1 MQIILAKTAGFCFGV
16 DRAVSLVE
24 EAVREDKRVA
34 TLGPIIHNR
43 HVIERFTALG
53 VREIAAPEEARP
65 GECVV
70 IRSHGVTRTIMEQ
83 LAGMDV
89 EVIDATCPF
98 VKKIHRIISEAKEKM
113 QQPVIIGTRSHP
125 EVQIVQKCPCGW
137 SARPPVRRIYGNLPA
152 KSQKKSVQIAK
163 YLIQYARL
171 RRCVK
176 KKRPNW
182 LRNVMPWWLSA
193 TREARIRGV
202 SL

>member
-125 EVQIVQKCPCGW
+125 EVQAIAGW
-137 SARPPVRRIYGNLPA
+137 CEEPVIFETPDELA
-152 KSQKKSVQIAK
+152 E
-163 YLIQYARL
+163 
-171 RRCVK
+171 
-176 KKRPNW
+176 W
-182 LRNVMPWWLSA
+182 LRNGANRTKIPMRMVCQTTSTQNLWKSSCEIAKKRVYKL
-193 TREARIRGV
+193 RNI
-202 SL
+202 